1 MLTRPPFSGYTGV
14 GGGGGGGGAPVN
26 ASYLVLGLDAV
37 LTDERLFSPA
47 QRLAAT
53 DGGAGGTYVLDLAV
67 SGVVAAS
74 YTYANITVDTYGRVT
89 AASSGAAPVTSVTV
103 DAGELTNTGTATAP
117 VLGLAT
123 TTVVAGSYTGADITV
138 DSFGRIT
145 SAANG
150 AGGAPSTADYL
161 VLTPTPALPNSARWT
176 PTSRFSTTLV
186 AGIYNFDLAGVGVP
200 GTYAYPSSVTT
211 DAYGRVTSII
221 AGTAPL
227 VPGVATTSASPYVV
241 ATGTTTVFANPGGA
255 QTIQLPSASAA
266 GVVAGRPYTVKR
278 INTSANVVTVTSAGG
293 TIDGV
298 AAATGVAL
306 AAGTYDSITVQSDG
320 TNWWIV

>member
-1 MLTRPPFSGYTGV
+1 MSTRNYPPFSGYTGTG

-26 ASYLVLGLDAV
+26 ASYLVVSLDPV
-37 LTDERLFSPA
+37 LTDERRFAPTARFL
-47 QRLAAT
+47 AT
-53 DGGAGGTYVLDLAV
+53 DGGAGGNYVLDLAV
-67 SGVVAAS
+67 SGVAAGT
-74 YTYANITVDTYGRVT
+74 YTNANITVDTYGRVT
-89 AASSGAAPVTSVTV
+89 SAAS
-103 DAGELTNTGTATAP
+103 GT
-117 VLGLAT
+117 
-123 TTVVAGSYTGADITV
+123 
-138 DSFGRIT
+138 
-145 SAANG
+145 
-150 AGGAPSTADYL
+150 GGAPDTADYL

-176 PTSRFSTTLV
+176 PTARFSTVLA

-241 ATGTTTVFANPGGA
+241 ATGTTTVFANPGAA